1 MVTAS
6 PVLERVEQSRHHQ
19 LRAALGERGRLLDAQ
34 LAGLVHEFDAYVQ
47 HDRIVEICDDVLE
60 RLLDHASFTNFVP
73 ILTYRYAREQLLLE
87 TTDAA

>member
-1 MVTAS
+1 MATAS
-6 PVLERVEQSRHHQ
+6 PVLERAEPTRHRR
-19 LRAALGERGRLLDAQ
+19 LRSALGERGRLLDTQ
-34 LAGLVHEFDAYVQ
+34 LAGLVHEFDASVQ

-73 ILTYRYAREQLLLE
+73 ILTYRYAREQLILE